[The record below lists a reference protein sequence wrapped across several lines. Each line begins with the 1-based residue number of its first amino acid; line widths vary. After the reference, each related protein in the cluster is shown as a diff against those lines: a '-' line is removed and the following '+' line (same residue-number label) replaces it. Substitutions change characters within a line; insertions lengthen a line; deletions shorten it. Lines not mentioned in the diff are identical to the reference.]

1 MEMVWKLNDKPGA
14 QATGCSDPSL
24 ALRACEEKRNMA
36 RVVAEEVTPLLGM
49 DGGGIEVAAVEQG
62 VVQVRLHGACA
73 CCPGSVQTVIMGI
86 EEELRRRVPEV
97 EYLEVVP

>member
-1 MEMVWKLNDKPGA
+1 MADSSMDG
-14 QATGCSDPSL
+14 D
-24 ALRACEEKRNMA
+24 LRQ
-36 RVVAEEVTPLLGM
+36 RVAGIVAGEVAPLLGM
-49 DGGGIEVAAVEQG
+49 DGGGIEVVAIEQG
-62 VVQVRLHGACA
+62 VVQVRLHGACG

>member
-1 MEMVWKLNDKPGA
+1 MTDSGA
-14 QATGCSDPSL
+14 EGDLQ
-24 ALRACEEKRNMA
+24 KRVT
-36 RVVAEEVTPLLGM
+36 RVVAEEVAPLLGM

-62 VVQVRLHGACA
+62 VVQVRLHGACG
-73 CCPGSVQTVIMGI
+73 CCPGSVQTILMGI